1 MTNPPPSL
9 TYAIGDIHGRLDLL
23 RMAMQAIGGHAGA
36 TSHTVICLG
45 DYVDRGPD
53 AKGVVETLITLT
65 EGPSWICLKGN
76 HEAMMTLALTTRR
89 WSAVEHWTTNGGDRT
104 LQSYGGEA
112 RIPATHLAWLEALP
126 LYRLDAH
133 RLYVHAGVAPGVPV
147 ENQDER
153 TLLWIRGAFLAAPAA
168 ALPRHVVHG
177 HTPRWRGKPDP
188 ARPEI
193 LPHRTNLDTGAVFTG
208 VLSVGVFED
217 GRAGGPV
224 EVLRVVGE
232 SGAG

>member
-1 MTNPPPSL
+1 MTDSPPAR

-23 RMAMQAIGGHAGA
+23 RMAMAAIADHAGPA
-36 TSHTVICLG
+36 PHQVICLG

-53 AKGVVETLITLT
+53 AKGVVETLMALT
-65 EGPSWICLKGN
+65 KGPSWICLKGN
-76 HEAMMTLALTTRR
+76 HEAMMILALTTRR
-89 WSAVEHWTTNGGDRT
+89 WSAVEHWTANGGERT
-104 LQSYGGEA
+104 LRSYGGKA

-126 LYRLDAH
+126 LFHRDAH
-133 RLYVHAGVAPGVPV
+133 RLYVHAGLAPGVPI
-147 ENQDER
+147 EDQDER
-153 TLLWIRGAFLAAPAA
+153 TLLWIRDAFLAAPAA
-168 ALPRHVVHG
+168 SLPCHVVHG

-208 VLSVGVFED
+208 VLSVGDFED
-217 GRAGGPV
+217 ERAGGPV